1 MEPSDKRRCIRAIA
15 VPQIRPLA
23 PLPLGL
29 GVLRRLELTSLLA
42 DLLPPHPAQ
51 VLSTGRGTE
60 ALVWA
65 ILDGDHAL
73 YKGGPRLDER
83 GMVARLQPGLT
94 RAALPDDRFGQM
106 RAALCAAHLNKVLSA
121 IALKALAVYAIP
133 TPWLHRDTTTMALYG
148 AYAEEPK
155 IPRAPRLAYG
165 PSQDGRDDLTQGL
178 LSLGVRGDGGIPL
191 RLGVR
196 DGKRRDSVATPVA
209 IAEGLAWGW
218 AGMRGI
224 VAARKA
230 YSRRTLGVCRERQVH
245 CVT

>member
-1 MEPSDKRRCIRAIA
+1 
-15 VPQIRPLA
+15 
-23 PLPLGL
+23 
-29 GVLRRLELTSLLA
+29 
-42 DLLPPHPAQ
+42 
-51 VLSTGRGTE
+51 
-60 ALVWA
+60 
-65 ILDGDHAL
+65 
-73 YKGGPRLDER
+73 
-83 GMVARLQPGLT
+83 
-94 RAALPDDRFGQM
+94 
-106 RAALCAAHLNKVLSA
+106 VLSA

-133 TPWLHRDTTTMALYG
+133 TPWLHQDTTTMALYG